1 MQRGGPDGHAIGFFT
16 GATRFALSA
25 LWTLQQA
32 WQHTSTIKTYYLPR
46 STHTT
51 TTFACSRARRRG
63 GDTSDSPAPS
73 PNPGWLRG
81 AHMNPTRHA
90 PLGPPA
96 VGRASSGP
104 DKRHSQPALH
114 GLAVAIP
121 QLASWPP
128 LRARQVAIHV
138 YWMEAVEPIRRACAT
153 QGPHLFVGS
162 GASVLFGGAP
172 PVISWGPAHSR
183 SHRGQN

>member
-1 MQRGGPDGHAIGFFT
+1 
-16 GATRFALSA
+16 
-25 LWTLQQA
+25 
-32 WQHTSTIKTYYLPR
+32 
-46 STHTT
+46 
-51 TTFACSRARRRG
+51 
-63 GDTSDSPAPS
+63 
-73 PNPGWLRG
+73 
-81 AHMNPTRHA
+81 MNPTRHA
-90 PLGPPA
+90 PLGLPA

-162 GASVLFGGAP
+162 G
-172 PVISWGPAHSR
+172 
-183 SHRGQN
+183 HRGLSAFWGRTASDILGSGSQPVSQRPKLSLRALRLRVNGDHARLIHNK